1 MPIKPNH
8 EQWWGGKPWDLPG
21 QPGCRSMGSQEP
33 VCRGSTQ
40 NGNPVFSLRKRPF
53 KMRSAI
59 INKIL
64 SFQYLLGR
72 QIGRKRA
79 GFICITLE
87 RIFTTLFGREGY
99 EDKKIKQ
106 RR

>member
-1 MPIKPNH
+1 VPRDRIT
-8 EQWWGGKPWDLPG
+8 GTGLPWPQSKWQSG
-21 QPGCRSMGSQEP
+21 
-33 VCRGSTQ
+33 
-40 NGNPVFSLRKRPF
+40 FSFKDKAF
-53 KMRSAI
+53 IKMRGTI

-72 QIGRKRA
+72 RIGRNKAR
-79 GFICITLE
+79 FIAMTLE
-87 RIFTTLFGREGY
+87 RAFTTLFGREVY

>member
-1 MPIKPNH
+1 
-8 EQWWGGKPWDLPG
+8 
-21 QPGCRSMGSQEP
+21 
-33 VCRGSTQ
+33 
-40 NGNPVFSLRKRPF
+40 
-53 KMRSAI
+53 MRNII

-72 QIGRKRA
+72 WIGRNKARFVA
-79 GFICITLE
+79 MTLE
-87 RIFTTLFGREGY
+87 SAFTTLFGREAY